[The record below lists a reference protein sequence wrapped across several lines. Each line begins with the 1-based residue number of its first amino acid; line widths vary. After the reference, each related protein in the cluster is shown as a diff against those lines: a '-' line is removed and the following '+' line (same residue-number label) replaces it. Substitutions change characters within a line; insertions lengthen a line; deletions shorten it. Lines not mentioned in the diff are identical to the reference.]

1 MEPMMLKQHAIS
13 WAIEAG
19 FCVAGVA
26 DITPGDELTKLESW
40 LELGYHAEMAYMQS
54 PHRGDI
60 EYHFPWAKSA
70 LVVGVV
76 AGEPLQH
83 SNDHY
88 TAARYAQGADYHT
101 VISTRLESLA
111 VKLKDCGIE
120 LWKVCV
126 DIQPILERELARR
139 AGLGWI
145 GKNSMLINPLY
156 GSHLLLGVLLLDQR
170 LPCDQPIKQQC
181 GRCERCL
188 QTCPNHALVEPYV
201 LDARRCLSYLTL
213 ENKKSIDGKLW
224 PTGHMMLF
232 GCDLCQDC
240 CPYNTPTKSYPARG
254 ASSGVDEF
262 VGLVS
267 EWSQS
272 EMIEMLETGSE
283 WMIRQSRALD
293 RVKRVQIIRNVTV
306 AACANHT
313 ADSRLQELVLTE
325 YADAQTD
332 QDSAVLFDLVM
343 LLADSVQ

>member
-1 MEPMMLKQHAIS
+1 MEPMMLKQHAMS

-26 DITPGDELTKLESW
+26 DITPGDELIKLEDW
-40 LELGYHAEMAYMQS
+40 LKLGYQAEMAYMQS
-54 PHRGDI
+54 PSRGNI
-60 EYHFPWAKSA
+60 ASLYPWSKSA
-70 LVVGVV
+70 LVVGAV

-145 GKNSMLINPLY
+145 GKNSMLINPQY
-156 GSHLLLGVLLLDQR
+156 GSHLLLGVLLLDQL
-170 LPCDQPIKQQC
+170 LPCDQPSKELC
-181 GRCERCL
+181 GRCDRCL

-213 ENKKSIDGKLW
+213 ENKKAVGVEQW
-224 PTGHMMLF
+224 PSGHKMLF

-254 ASSGVDEF
+254 TRSGVDEL
-262 VGLVS
+262 VGQVCG
-267 EWSQS
+267 WSQV
-272 EMIEMLETGSE
+272 EMVEMLEAGTESQ
-283 WMIRQSRALD
+283 IRHGQALD
-293 RVKRVQIIRNVTV
+293 RVKRVQIIRNLTV
-306 AACANHT
+306 AAGANHT
-313 ADSRLQELVLTE
+313 ADTRLQELVLTE
-325 YADAQTD
+325 YADAKTD
-332 QDSAVLFDLVM
+332 QDAAMLLDLVK